1 MCSWILQ
8 GQYYLKQRE
17 IIPET
22 ARREAWMVV
31 TMIVSVTLL
40 VVILFLVTLL
50 LILSHRKGGLSL
62 FGNEMTLR
70 NISLYKYLKLDI
82 CPEQ

>member
-1 MCSWILQ
+1 MCSSILQ

-17 IIPET
+17 IIPKT

-31 TMIVSVTLL
+31 AMIVSVTLL
-40 VVILFLVTLL
+40 IVILFLVTLL

-62 FGNEMTLR
+62 FGN
-70 NISLYKYLKLDI
+70 
-82 CPEQ
+82 